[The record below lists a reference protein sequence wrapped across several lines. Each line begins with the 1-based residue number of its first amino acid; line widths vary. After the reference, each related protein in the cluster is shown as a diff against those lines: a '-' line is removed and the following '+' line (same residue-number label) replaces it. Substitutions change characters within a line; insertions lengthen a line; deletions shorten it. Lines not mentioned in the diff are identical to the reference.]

1 MGESFP
7 EPLMRSEAHAFTTAG
22 GPTTVKVPALS
33 TPHEVHSIVHDTS
46 LASANDARCMRGFP
60 NFGDLSSLLSIG
72 KLLEEDPESAVLI
85 FNTFRFFVE
94 APAPIA
100 GELLSWST
108 AVRGLVPVAVNE
120 RNIFLFNTDK
130 QYFKY
135 LVYRYLFEIIF
146 HFLC

>member
-1 MGESFP
+1 MNANWVAAKGICSRIFHSGVRVIGWMGESFP

-46 LASANDARCMRGFP
+46 LASANDARCTRGFP
-60 NFGDLSSLLSIG
+60 NFGDWSSLLSIG

-100 GELLSWST
+100 GELL
-108 AVRGLVPVAVNE
+108 L
-120 RNIFLFNTDK
+120 
-130 QYFKY
+130 
-135 LVYRYLFEIIF
+135 
-146 HFLC
+146 